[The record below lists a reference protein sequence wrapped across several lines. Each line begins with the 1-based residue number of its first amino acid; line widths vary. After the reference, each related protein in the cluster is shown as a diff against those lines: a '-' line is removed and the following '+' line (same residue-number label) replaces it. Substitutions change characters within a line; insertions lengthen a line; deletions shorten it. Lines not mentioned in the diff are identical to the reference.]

1 MKRVVITGMG
11 TVSPLGNSV
20 PDFWRAVRNGESGAG
35 PITRFDTT
43 DFTTRYA
50 AEVKDFDPKVRIDR
64 REARKMD
71 RFAQYSVYAALE
83 AWEDAGLTPAPGVG
97 GGDGSADAAPVG
109 FDPERLGVILG
120 VGIGGFETIEDSTR
134 TLFEKGPSRVPP
146 MTIPKMIAN
155 IGPAQV
161 AIAIGALGPVYSMAT
176 ACASATDAIGN
187 AMRHI
192 REGMVDV
199 AIAGGAE
206 APITRLG
213 IAGFNVI
220 QALSTKWEH
229 DPKRASR
236 PFDKDRDG
244 FLMGEGAGI
253 LVLESLDHALA
264 RGARIYAEVVG
275 NAMTDDANHLTAPH
289 PEGVGAARAMTLA
302 LKDAGLKPEEIDYIN
317 AHGTS
322 TPINDPTETIAIK
335 RAFGDHAHKVAIS
348 STKSMTGHC
357 VGAAGAVEGI
367 ASVMAIHDSF
377 IPPTINLE
385 EPGEG
390 CDLDYVPNK
399 GREQEVRAVMSN
411 SLGFGGHNG
420 VAVFRKYEG

>member
-1 MKRVVITGMG
+1 MKRVVVTGMG
-11 TVSPLGNSV
+11 IVSPVGNSLS
-20 PDFWRAVRNGESGAG
+20 DFWRALKNGESGAG
-35 PITRFDTT
+35 PITRFDTSA
-43 DFTTRYA
+43 FTTRYA
-50 AEVKDFDPKVRIDR
+50 AEVKDFDPKVRIDK

-83 AWEDAGLTPAPGVG
+83 AWEDAGFTPAGAG
-97 GGDGSADAAPVG
+97 ATATG

-120 VGIGGFETIEDSTR
+120 VGIGGFETIEDSTK

-161 AIAIGALGPVYSMAT
+161 AIALGALGPVYSLAT

-192 REGMVDV
+192 REGLVDV

-206 APITRLG
+206 APITHLG

-220 QALSTKWEH
+220 QALSTKWGH
-229 DPKRASR
+229 DPRRASR

-244 FLMGEGAGI
+244 FVMGEGAGI
-253 LVLESLDHALA
+253 LILESLDHALA
-264 RGARIYAEVVG
+264 RGARIYAEVAG

-289 PEGVGAARAMTLA
+289 PEGAGAARAMTLA
-302 LKDAGLKPEEIDYIN
+302 LKDGGLNPEDIDYIN

-322 TPINDPTETIAIK
+322 TPINDPVETLAIK
-335 RAFGDHAHKVAIS
+335 KAFGDHAGKVAIS

-385 EPGEG
+385 EPGQG
-390 CDLDYVPNK
+390 CDLDYVPNT
-399 GREQEVRAVMSN
+399 GRKQEVRAAMSN

-420 VAVFRKYEG
+420 VVVFRKYQ

>member
-11 TVSPLGNSV
+11 VVSPVGNTV
-20 PDFWRAVRNGESGAG
+20 PDFWQAIRNGESGVG
-35 PITRFDTT
+35 PITRFDSSAFATH
-43 DFTTRYA
+43 YA
-50 AEVKDFDPKVRIDR
+50 AEVKDFDPKVRIDK

-71 RFAQYSVYAALE
+71 RFAQYSVYSALE
-83 AWEDAGLTPAPGVG
+83 AWEDAGFVPAPGG
-97 GGDGSADAAPVG
+97 NNASG

-161 AIAIGALGPVYSMAT
+161 AIALGALGPVYSMAT

-192 REGMVDV
+192 REGLVDI
-199 AIAGGAE
+199 AITGGAE
-206 APITRLG
+206 APITQLG
-213 IAGFNVI
+213 ISGFNVI
-220 QALSTKWEH
+220 QALSTRWAN

-244 FLMGEGAGI
+244 FVMGEGSGI
-253 LVLESLDHALA
+253 LVLESLEHALA
-264 RGARIYAEVVG
+264 RGARIYAEVAG

-289 PEGVGAARAMTLA
+289 PEGFGAARAMTLA
-302 LKDAGLKPEEIDYIN
+302 LKDAGLEPEDIDYIN

-322 TPINDPTETIAIK
+322 TPINDPTETLAIK
-335 RAFGDHAHKVAIS
+335 RAFGEHAANVPIS

-357 VGAAGAVEGI
+357 VGAAGAVEAI
-367 ASVMAIHDSF
+367 ASVMAIDDGF
-377 IPPTINLE
+377 LPPTINLE

-390 CDLDYVPNK
+390 CDLDYVPNT
-399 GREQEVRAVMSN
+399 GRPLNVRAVMSN

-420 VAVFRKYEG
+420 VVVFRKYG

>member
-1 MKRVVITGMG
+1 MKRVVVTGMG
-11 TVSPLGNSV
+11 IVSPVGNSL
-20 PDFWRAVRNGESGAG
+20 PEFWQAMKDGTSGAG
-35 PITRFDTT
+35 PITRFDTSE
-43 DFTTRYA
+43 FTTRYA
-50 AEVKDFDPKVRIDR
+50 AEVKDFDPKVRIDK

-83 AWEDAGLTPAPGVG
+83 AWEDAGFVPASG
-97 GGDGSADAAPVG
+97 A

-161 AIAIGALGPVYSMAT
+161 AIALGALGPVYSLAT

-192 REGMVDV
+192 REGLIDV
-199 AIAGGAE
+199 AITGGAE
-206 APITRLG
+206 APITQLG

-220 QALSTKWEH
+220 QALSTRFEE
-229 DPKRASR
+229 DPTRASR

-264 RGARIYAEVVG
+264 RGARIYAEVAG

-289 PEGVGAARAMTLA
+289 PEGIGAARAMTMA
-302 LKDAGLKPEEIDYIN
+302 LKDAGLKPEDIDYIN

-322 TPINDPTETIAIK
+322 TPLNDPTETLAIK
-335 RAFGDHAHKVAIS
+335 RAFGDHAAKVAIS

-357 VGAAGAVEGI
+357 IGAAGGVEAI

-377 IPPTINLE
+377 VPPTINLD

-390 CDLDYVPNK
+390 CDLDYVPNT
-399 GREQEVRAVMSN
+399 GRAQPVRAAMSN

-420 VAVFRKYEG
+420 VLVLRAYS

>member
-1 MKRVVITGMG
+1 MMKRVVVTGMG
-11 TVSPLGNSV
+11 IVSPVGNSLS
-20 PDFWRAVRNGESGAG
+20 DFWRAIRKGESGVG
-35 PITRFDTT
+35 PITRFDTSA
-43 DFTTRYA
+43 FTTRYA
-50 AEVKDFDPKVRIDR
+50 AEVKEFDPTVRIDK

-83 AWEDAGLTPAPGVG
+83 AWEDAGLAPAPGG
-97 GGDGSADAAPVG
+97 IDATG

-120 VGIGGFETIEDSTR
+120 VGIGGFETIENSTK

-161 AIAIGALGPVYSMAT
+161 AIAIGALGPVYSLAT

-192 REGMVDV
+192 REGLVDV

-206 APITRLG
+206 APITQLG
-213 IAGFNVI
+213 ISGFNVI

-244 FLMGEGAGI
+244 FVMGEGAGVLI
-253 LVLESLDHALA
+253 LESLDHALA
-264 RGARIYAEVVG
+264 RGARIYAEVAG

-289 PEGVGAARAMTLA
+289 PEGAGAARAMTLA
-302 LKDAGLKPEEIDYIN
+302 LKDAGMKPEDIDYIN

-322 TPINDPTETIAIK
+322 TPINDPVETLAIK
-335 RAFGDHAHKVAIS
+335 LAFGDHAYKVAIS

-367 ASVMAIHDSF
+367 ASVMAIHEGY
-377 IPPTINLE
+377 IPATINLE

-390 CDLDYVPNK
+390 CDLDYVPGT
-399 GREQEVRAVMSN
+399 GRAQEVRAAMSN

-420 VAVFRKYEG
+420 VVVFRTYQ